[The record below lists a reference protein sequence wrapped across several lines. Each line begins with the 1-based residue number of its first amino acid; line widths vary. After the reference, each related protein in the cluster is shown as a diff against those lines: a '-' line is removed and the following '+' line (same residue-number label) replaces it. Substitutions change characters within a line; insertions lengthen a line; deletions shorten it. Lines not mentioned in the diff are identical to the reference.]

1 MAASVENLPSSYFL
15 PRQISTE
22 DHGTLY
28 HTTDFNDIL
37 GHKQGYVVMPQI
49 SLCLAFPLDKHP
61 VKSKAFEPYNI
72 FKRGLSQ
79 LRVLE

>member
-1 MAASVENLPSSYFL
+1 M
-15 PRQISTE
+15 
-22 DHGTLY
+22 Y
-28 HTTDFNDIL
+28 HTTDFSDIL

-72 FKRGLSQ
+72 FKRGFISTKSTG
-79 LRVLE
+79 VKPFKVYSSV